1 MPNKSLPIAY
11 LLCLFTGVFG
21 GHRWYLGYKKSALAM
36 SVVGGLFIYFI
47 AELIV
52 YVPSEQLYI
61 VSVQIF
67 TNPIGM
73 METVLSSRH
82 TQALKLLFIGTV
94 IFIWITPLF
103 LTFDLFWLYF
113 KLKKQPNTLTQ
124 QQVEAFD

>member
-1 MPNKSLPIAY
+1 MNKSLPIAY
-11 LLCLFTGVFG
+11 LLWLFTGVFG

-73 METVLSSRH
+73 METVVSSRH

-103 LTFDLFWLYF
+103 LLFDCFWLYF
-113 KLKKQPNTLTQ
+113 KLKKQPNTVTQ